1 MFVELSR
8 DIRPNPGGVKCAGR
22 TPTLLFKVIHILLN
36 NLVQLSSYTHF
47 EKRAPRVML
56 FLLPNA
62 TANVS
67 RRTLDAFCQLNRT
80 RIWTPTGLG
89 GRFTSRLFPN
99 RIQHPFRFAS
109 HISPLTGFGLRSQS
123 WCLLNITPL
132 RGSRGS
138 CFTVEVWISGLH
150 F

>member
-80 RIWTPTGLG
+80 RIWTPTGF
-89 GRFTSRLFPN
+89 GRPVHLASVPQPDSTPVSVRESHLTPN
-99 RIQHPFRFAS
+99 GVWPAVPIVVS
-109 HISPLTGFGLRSQS
+109 I
-123 WCLLNITPL
+123 NITPL

-138 CFTVEVWISGLH
+138 
-150 F
+150 